1 MNAPNPYMLPTIDF
15 VGGSSQE
22 LVFHT
27 YFRNIKNPFDLSQYS
42 ANFSVINYVNKNGTP
57 VISKSMRITD
67 GERDPDGNLVPN
79 ILRVTLVPGDTV
91 NLTGKFIY
99 QISVKG
105 AGGMVEVPS
114 QGIIY
119 ITNNIN
125 KKYISG

>member
-27 YFRNIKNPFDLSQYS
+27 FFHTLKNPFDLSRCT

-57 VISKSMRITD
+57 VISKSMRIM
-67 GERDPDGNLVPN
+67 GGNRDPDGNLISN

-99 QISVKG
+99 QISVKDTNG
-105 AGGMVEVPS
+105 VVEVPS

-125 KKYISG
+125 KKYILG